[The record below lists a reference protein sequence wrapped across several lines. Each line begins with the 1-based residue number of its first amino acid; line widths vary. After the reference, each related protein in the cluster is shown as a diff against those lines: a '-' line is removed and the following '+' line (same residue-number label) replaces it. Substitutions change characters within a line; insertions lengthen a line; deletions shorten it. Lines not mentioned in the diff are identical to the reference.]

1 MKKILITGGGGQ
13 LGRELYAFLFNK
25 YDIIMTSRQSI
36 SSNNVIKYLTMD
48 ISDRDNVNEIITTY
62 NPDIIINCAAF
73 RDVDANENQKKYS
86 REVNVSG
93 LRNILLTSSKNT
105 HIIQISSDYVFDG
118 ENGPYF
124 EDDST
129 HPVNYY
135 GKIKLEAENILR
147 GSLHRW
153 TIIRPNVIYGS
164 NVMCKSNFFAWVY
177 RSLLSNKHI
186 DIVSDQIS
194 NPTLITD
201 LVESIFQCIMLEYE
215 GILHYGSENYLS
227 RYDFGIQIA
236 EKFKFNDKLIPPIST
251 EKLHKKLPL
260 PTPHQSIKIE
270 TINK

>member
-73 RDVDANENQKKYS
+73 CDVDANENQKKYS

-164 NVMCKSNFFAWVY
+164 KVMCKSNFFAWVY
-177 RSLLSNKHI
+177 NNLKENKKT
-186 DIVSDQIS
+186 
-194 NPTLITD
+194 NK
-201 LVESIFQCIMLEYE
+201 CI
-215 GILHYGSENYLS
+215 H
-227 RYDFGIQIA
+227 R
-236 EKFKFNDKLIPPIST
+236 
-251 EKLHKKLPL
+251 
-260 PTPHQSIKIE
+260 
-270 TINK
+270 